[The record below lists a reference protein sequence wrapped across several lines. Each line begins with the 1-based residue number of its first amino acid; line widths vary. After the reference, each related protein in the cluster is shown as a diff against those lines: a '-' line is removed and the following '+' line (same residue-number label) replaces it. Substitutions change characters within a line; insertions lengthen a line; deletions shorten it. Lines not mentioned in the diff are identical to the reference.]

1 MLHAPELCAFERT
14 YRTEG
19 PFVAAVLGR
28 LAVPS
33 EAVHDA
39 VQDVF
44 VAAYRRWPD
53 FDTARPVRPWLTAFA
68 HRVAFRYR
76 RSQARRDRKR
86 AALRH
91 ILPRAER
98 SGAQR
103 ADARA
108 FLESFL
114 GTLDEG
120 HRRTF
125 LLSEVEG
132 CTAPEVAHVL
142 GISSEAVYG
151 RVRSVRKRLHRA
163 LMDDAR
169 QPDARAA
176 ALVPPWSALLP
187 QLGGGAAGTG
197 VGLSVGALKVFA
209 ATVLVG
215 TAGLV
220 GVATLGPVVT
230 PSPSQPA
237 KTEPARAVPTVAS
250 TASAEVFVEP
260 RAASATRAL
269 PEVEPAVS
277 KPFAPRAEL
286 VPDAPSASSLQA
298 EAALLK
304 QAKLSQRAGRLE
316 DALAVLDVHARRFP
330 DGQLADGRRR
340 TRIRLLCDLG
350 RTAQARGEA
359 KLLARTSPGD
369 PLAVQALSICT
380 APIQSERSPEKT
392 GVQP

>member
-1 MLHAPELCAFERT
+1 MLHAPELRAFERT

-28 LAVPS
+28 LAVPT

-53 FDTARPVRPWLTAFA
+53 FDTTRPVRPWLTAFA

-91 ILPRAER
+91 VHPRAER

-108 FLESFL
+108 FLEHFL
-114 GTLDEG
+114 ETLDDG

-125 LLSEVEG
+125 LLSELEG
-132 CTAPEVAHVL
+132 RTAPEVARVL
-142 GISSEAVYG
+142 GISTEAVYG

-163 LMDDAR
+163 LMEDAR

-176 ALVPPWSALLP
+176 SLVPPWSLLLP
-187 QLGGGAAGTG
+187 QLGVGAAGTG
-197 VGLSVGALKVFA
+197 LGLSLGALKVFA
-209 ATVLVG
+209 ATVVFG
-215 TAGLV
+215 MAGLV
-220 GVATLGPVVT
+220 GVTALGPSGDDEQAPV
-230 PSPSQPA
+230 A
-237 KTEPARAVPTVAS
+237 KTETVATAPAVVVAAPAAVTAEPRTASVLTAVPKVA
-250 TASAEVFVEP
+250 P
-260 RAASATRAL
+260 RASKPSAGRA
-269 PEVEPAVS
+269 EPAVDE
-277 KPFAPRAEL
+277 P
-286 VPDAPSASSLQA
+286 SSLQA

-304 QAKLSQRAGRLE
+304 QAKRAQGAGRLE
-316 DALAVLDVHARRFP
+316 DALAALDLHAKRFP

-359 KLLARTSPGD
+359 TLLARTSPSD

-380 APIQSERSPEKT
+380 APIQSEPSPEKT

>member
-1 MLHAPELCAFERT
+1 MLHTPELRAFERT

-28 LAVPS
+28 LAVPT

-53 FDTARPVRPWLTAFA
+53 FDATRPVRPWLTAFA

-91 ILPRAER
+91 VLPRAER

-103 ADARA
+103 VDARS
-108 FLESFL
+108 FLERFL
-114 GTLDEG
+114 GTLDEA

-132 CTAPEVAHVL
+132 RTAPEVAKVL
-142 GISSEAVYG
+142 GISAEAVYG

-163 LMDDAR
+163 LMEDAHP
-169 QPDARAA
+169 PDARAA
-176 ALVPPWSALLP
+176 NLVPPWSLLLP
-187 QLGGGAAGTG
+187 QLGAGAATTG
-197 VGLSVGALKVFA
+197 LGFSLGALKVFA

-215 TAGLV
+215 AAGLV
-220 GVATLGPVVT
+220 GVAALGPSSADEPSSPTTAETVVAA
-230 PSPSQPA
+230 P
-237 KTEPARAVPTVAS
+237 
-250 TASAEVFVEP
+250 ASANAAPAAVSVEP
-260 RAASATRAL
+260 RAAAVIPASPGPDAQASKSSVRR
-269 PEVEPAVS
+269 VEPVADVLS
-277 KPFAPRAEL
+277 G
-286 VPDAPSASSLQA
+286 SSLQA

-304 QAKLSQRAGRLE
+304 QAKRSQGAGRLE
-316 DALAVLDVHARRFP
+316 DALAQLDLHARQFP
-330 DGQLADGRRR
+330 EGQLADGRRR
-340 TRIRLLCDLG
+340 TRIRVLCDLG

-359 KLLARTSPGD
+359 RLLARRSPAD

-380 APIQSERSPEKT
+380 ASIQSEHSPEKT

>member
-1 MLHAPELCAFERT
+1 MLHAPELRAFERT

-28 LAVPS
+28 LAVPN

-53 FDTARPVRPWLTAFA
+53 FDATRPVRPWLTAFA

-91 ILPRAER
+91 VHPGAER

-108 FLESFL
+108 FLEHFL
-114 GTLDEG
+114 ATLDDG

-125 LLSEVEG
+125 LLSEFEG
-132 CTAPEVAHVL
+132 HTAPEVARAL
-142 GISSEAVYG
+142 GISNEAVYG

-163 LMDDAR
+163 LMEDAH

-176 ALVPPWSALLP
+176 SLVPPWAVLLP
-187 QLGGGAAGTG
+187 QLGAAGATTG
-197 VGLSVGALKVFA
+197 LGLSLVGLKVFA
-209 ATVLVG
+209 ATVAVG
-215 TAGLV
+215 AAGLV
-220 GVATLGPVVT
+220 GVASLGPSAPAEAT
-230 PSPSQPA
+230 PPDAPEPVATAPAVAVRDPPSVRPR
-237 KTEPARAVPTVAS
+237 ARVAS
-250 TASAEVFVEP
+250 AVAALQEVAP
-260 RAASATRAL
+260 RVPKSS
-269 PEVEPAVS
+269 P
-277 KPFAPRAEL
+277 PRAE
-286 VPDAPSASSLQA
+286 PMEGEASGSSLQA

-304 QAKLSQRAGRLE
+304 RAKASQRAGRLE
-316 DALAVLDVHARRFP
+316 DALSALELHAQQFP

-340 TRIRLLCDLG
+340 ARIRLLCDLG

-359 KLLARTSPGD
+359 KLLARTSPRD

-380 APIQSERSPEKT
+380 APIQSEPRPEKT

>member
-1 MLHAPELCAFERT
+1 MLHTPELRAFERT

-28 LAVPS
+28 LAVPT

-53 FDTARPVRPWLTAFA
+53 FDDTRPVRPWLTAFA

-91 ILPRAER
+91 VQPRAER
-98 SGAQR
+98 SGAHR

-108 FLESFL
+108 FLERFL

-125 LLSEVEG
+125 LLSEFEG
-132 CTAPEVAHVL
+132 RTAPEVARVL

-163 LMDDAR
+163 LMDDAH

-176 ALVPPWSALLP
+176 SLVPPWGLLLP
-187 QLGGGAAGTG
+187 QLGVGAATTG
-197 VGLSVGALKVFA
+197 LGLSFGALKVFA
-209 ATVLVG
+209 ATLVVG
-215 TAGLV
+215 AAGVV
-220 GVATLGPVVT
+220 GVATFVPPTADEQT
-230 PSPSQPA
+230 PPA
-237 KTEPARAVPTVAS
+237 DEQTVAAVPTVAVA
-250 TASAEVFVEP
+250 ASVPAAVEP
-260 RAASATRAL
+260 RAVSVVVVL
-269 PEVEPAVS
+269 PDVKPRVS
-277 KPFAPRAEL
+277 KPSAPRAEP
-286 VPDAPSASSLQA
+286 VSSAPSGSTLQA

-304 QAKLSQRAGRLE
+304 QAKRSQGAGRLE
-316 DALAVLDVHARRFP
+316 DALAALDLHAQRFP

-369 PLAVQALSICT
+369 PLAVQALSICA
-380 APIQSERSPEKT
+380 APIQSEHSPEKT

>member
-1 MLHAPELCAFERT
+1 MLHAPELRAFERT

-19 PFVAAVLGR
+19 PFVATVLGR
-28 LAVPS
+28 LAVPT

-44 VAAYRRWPD
+44 VAAYRRWAD
-53 FDTARPVRPWLTAFA
+53 FDTTRPVRPWLTAFA

-91 ILPRAER
+91 VHPRVER
-98 SGAQR
+98 SGVQR
-103 ADARA
+103 VDARS
-108 FLESFL
+108 FLTRFL
-114 GTLDEG
+114 GTLDDG

-125 LLSEVEG
+125 LLCELEG
-132 CTAPEVAHVL
+132 RTAPEAARVL

-163 LMDDAR
+163 LMEDAR

-176 ALVPPWSALLP
+176 GLIPPWSLLLP
-187 QLGGGAAGTG
+187 QLGLSATTAGL
-197 VGLSVGALKVFA
+197 GLSLGALKVFA
-209 ATVLVG
+209 VTVLVG
-215 TAGLV
+215 TVGVVGAATLGSPAAAEQTPRVKTDALDPMPEIVVPASVAAFEEPRAGLV
-220 GVATLGPVVT
+220 AAARPATERRVSR
-230 PSPSQPA
+230 PSPSPKAEPLPVQPH
-237 KTEPARAVPTVAS
+237 
-250 TASAEVFVEP
+250 
-260 RAASATRAL
+260 
-269 PEVEPAVS
+269 
-277 KPFAPRAEL
+277 
-286 VPDAPSASSLQA
+286 SSLQA

-304 QAKLSQRAGRLE
+304 KAKSSQRAGRLE
-316 DALAVLDVHARRFP
+316 DALATLEQHAERFP
-330 DGQLADGRRR
+330 EGQLADGRRR
-340 TRIRLLCDLG
+340 ARIRVLCDLG

-380 APIQSERSPEKT
+380 APIQSKGSPEKRQ
-392 GVQP
+392 VQP

>member
-1 MLHAPELCAFERT
+1 MLHAPELRAFERT

-19 PFVAAVLGR
+19 PFVATVLGR
-28 LAVPS
+28 LAVPT

-53 FDTARPVRPWLTAFA
+53 FDTTRPVRPWLTAFA

-91 ILPRAER
+91 VHPRAER

-108 FLESFL
+108 FLEHFL
-114 GTLDEG
+114 GTLDDG

-125 LLSEVEG
+125 LLSELEG
-132 CTAPEVAHVL
+132 RTAPEVAAVL
-142 GISSEAVYG
+142 GISNEAVYG

-163 LMDDAR
+163 LMEDAH

-176 ALVPPWSALLP
+176 SLVPPWSVLLP
-187 QLGGGAAGTG
+187 QLGAGAASTG
-197 VGLSVGALKVFA
+197 LGLSLGALKVFA

-220 GVATLGPVVT
+220 GVATLGPSASEEPT
-230 PSPSQPA
+230 PPA
-237 KTEPARAVPTVAS
+237 MTEPVAVVPTAAVAVAGPAAVSVGPRTVSVAAAVPEVPPRAS
-250 TASAEVFVEP
+250 KPAVRRVEP
-260 RAASATRAL
+260 VP
-269 PEVEPAVS
+269 PE
-277 KPFAPRAEL
+277 L
-286 VPDAPSASSLQA
+286 SSLQA

-304 QAKLSQRAGRLE
+304 QAKQSQAAGRLQ
-316 DALAVLDVHARRFP
+316 DALAALELHAKRFP

-359 KLLARTSPGD
+359 KLLARTSPTD

-380 APIQSERSPEKT
+380 APIQSEHSPEKT

>member
-1 MLHAPELCAFERT
+1 MRHTPELRAFERT

-28 LAVPS
+28 LAVPT

-53 FDTARPVRPWLTAFA
+53 FDATRPVRPWLTAFA

-91 ILPRAER
+91 VHPRSER

-103 ADARA
+103 ADARS
-108 FLESFL
+108 FLERFL

-132 CTAPEVAHVL
+132 RTAPEVASAL
-142 GISSEAVYG
+142 GISAEAVYG

-163 LMDDAR
+163 LMDDAHP
-169 QPDARAA
+169 PDARAA
-176 ALVPPWSALLP
+176 SLVPPWSLLLP
-187 QLGGGAAGTG
+187 QLGAGAATTG
-197 VGLSVGALKVFA
+197 LGFSLGALKVFA

-220 GVATLGPVVT
+220 GVATLGPSSASDAPL
-230 PSPSQPA
+230 PSPTETAVTAPVVANAAPA
-237 KTEPARAVPTVAS
+237 EMPVDPPAAS
-250 TASAEVFVEP
+250 VIPALSEVDSHVSRPSAPRVEP
-260 RAASATRAL
+260 VR
-269 PEVEPAVS
+269 
-277 KPFAPRAEL
+277 
-286 VPDAPSASSLQA
+286 DAPSGSSLQA

-304 QAKLSQRAGRLE
+304 QAKLSQGAGRLDE
-316 DALAVLDVHARRFP
+316 ALAQLDLHAREFP

-340 TRIRLLCDLG
+340 TRIRVLCDLG

-359 KLLARTSPGD
+359 RLLARRSPTD

-380 APIQSERSPEKT
+380 APIQSEHSPEKR
-392 GVQP
+392 GVHP